1 MLPAARS
8 LARVLG
14 VLGDEISI
22 IWLRT
27 VTLLSPSSF
36 AAIALETRESE
47 RTTSG
52 RNPIMFL
59 VSVPVCLKIFRMSQG
74 AIFIVAV
81 AEKFPSSVKTTS
93 TSGTSSHSRPCALR

>member
-1 MLPAARS
+1 
-8 LARVLG
+8 
-14 VLGDEISI
+14 
-22 IWLRT
+22 
-27 VTLLSPSSF
+27 
-36 AAIALETRESE
+36 
-47 RTTSG
+47 
-52 RNPIMFL
+52 MFL